1 MDLEKNTQNQTN
13 DPEMNS
19 PETSADTESAA
30 QETPPDPKERLRKTA
45 SDIFEIVEMFTVCAA
60 VIMLLF
66 TFIVHPTMVLGPSM
80 EDTLIQNDYLL
91 VSDVAYTPT
100 RGDIVVVHNVGL
112 RHYSAPIV
120 KRVIATE
127 GQIIDIDFATWTV
140 TVDGEVIDEP
150 YIKLTPDDYRTSDW
164 SYPLQVPDGYLFV
177 MGDNRNNSTDSRS
190 PIISLVDERR
200 VLGKVILR
208 FSPFEK
214 FGTVN

>member
-100 RGDIVVVHNVGL
+100 RGDIVVVNNVGF
-112 RHYSAPIV
+112 RHYSDPIV

-127 GQIIDIDFATWTV
+127 
-140 TVDGEVIDEP
+140 
-150 YIKLTPDDYRTSDW
+150 
-164 SYPLQVPDGYLFV
+164 
-177 MGDNRNNSTDSRS
+177 
-190 PIISLVDERR
+190 
-200 VLGKVILR
+200 
-208 FSPFEK
+208 
-214 FGTVN
+214 